1 MARKTEEDAILA
13 IVRKNGAIRPKDL
26 QEHGLSRQALKRL
39 HDRGILDRP
48 SRGLYVLVDG
58 DFTENHGLAEAAKLV
73 PNGVVC
79 LLSALRFHQ
88 LTTQEPFEVWMAIG
102 HKTWKP
108 DKSAPLRFVRFSE
121 PALSFGVEEHD
132 IEAVGVRIYSP
143 AKTVADCFKFRN
155 KIGLD
160 VALEALRD
168 CLQQRKATVDEL
180 WAAAKV
186 CRMTNVI
193 RPYLES
199 VA

>member
-1 MARKTEEDAILA
+1 MAKETEEDAILT
-13 IVRKNGAIRPKDL
+13 IVRKHGAIRARDL
-26 QEHGLSRQALKRL
+26 QERGISRQALKRL
-39 HDRGILDRP
+39 YDRGILDRP
-48 SRGLYVLVDG
+48 ARGLYVLVDA
-58 DFTENHGLAEAAKLV
+58 DFTEHHGLAEAAKLV

-102 HKTWKP
+102 HKAWKP
-108 DKSAPLRFVRFSE
+108 DKTAPLRFVRFSD
-121 PALSFGVEEHD
+121 PALSFGIEEHE
-132 IEAVGVRIYSP
+132 IEAVPVRIYSP

-168 CLQQRKATVDEL
+168 CLQQRKATMNEL
-180 WAAAKV
+180 WEAAKV